1 MHGGPFANIAHGCN
15 SIIATKMA
23 MKFADYTV
31 TEAGF
36 GADLGA
42 EKFLDIKCRNADIW
56 PDAVVLVAT
65 VRALKY
71 HGGAKKDELQEENLE
86 AVGKGIVNLDRHLS
100 TLKNVYGLPVVVAIN
115 RFVSDTP
122 AEIEL
127 VKKHVASAGGK
138 AVLCDVWAKG
148 GDGAIELGEEVIQ
161 SILHHSSPSHPYDY
175 AAPIMDKINDI
186 TSRIYGAKRVDYS
199 KAAKAKIAMFE
210 KQGYTNL
217 PVCIAKTQYSFS
229 DDPKKLGAPDD
240 FVMEVRDLALCS
252 GAGFIVA
259 LCGTIMRMPGLPKK
273 PAATGIHLDENG
285 NTVGLF

>member
-1 MHGGPFANIAHGCN
+1 M
-15 SIIATKMA
+15 
-23 MKFADYTV
+23 
-31 TEAGF
+31 
-36 GADLGA
+36 
-42 EKFLDIKCRNADIW
+42 
-56 PDAVVLVAT
+56 
-65 VRALKY
+65 
-71 HGGAKKDELQEENLE
+71 
-86 AVGKGIVNLDRHLS
+86 
-100 TLKNVYGLPVVVAIN
+100 VAIN

-210 KQGYTNL
+210 KQGYTN
-217 PVCIAKTQYSFS
+217 PVSYTHLLAFFLSITPKPQRILKNKYPNGIPTNIAK
-229 DDPKKLGAPDD
+229 
-240 FVMEVRDLALCS
+240 
-252 GAGFIVA
+252 
-259 LCGTIMRMPGLPKK
+259 
-273 PAATGIHLDENG
+273 
-285 NTVGLF
+285 